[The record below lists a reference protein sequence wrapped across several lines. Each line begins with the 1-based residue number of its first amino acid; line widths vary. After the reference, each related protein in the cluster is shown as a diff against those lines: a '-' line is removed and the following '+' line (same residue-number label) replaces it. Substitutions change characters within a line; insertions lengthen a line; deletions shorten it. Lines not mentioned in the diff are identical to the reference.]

1 MSEELDET
9 PPEPLAIS
17 RRRLLQLV
25 TAAAVA
31 WQTAPW
37 ADRLVALAGTP
48 GGTST
53 DAMTTT
59 LEAFA
64 DTLIPGRKRYDGDI
78 AVAGVV
84 KGPGA
89 VEAGAVD
96 LMWFPPAAVGP
107 VLPTFVSMLDSR
119 AMTYATEHHVVID
132 PTLPPFVA
140 LSFSD
145 RTQLCLE
152 LLDPAAP
159 DYLLWWALAAMPFLA
174 FHTAGHLQTAAAV
187 RDGHPGLR
195 AIGFPHPDHDG
206 LWRFPHFSYRRKL
219 ARAHAH
225 TTSTGNPR

>member
-1 MSEELDET
+1 MSEQLT
-9 PPEPLAIS
+9 GTTSEPLAIS

-37 ADRLVALAGTP
+37 VDRLSALAGTP

-53 DAMTTT
+53 DAMTMT

-64 DTLIPGRKRYDGDI
+64 DTLIPGRKRFDGDV

-84 KGPGA
+84 RGPGA
-89 VEAGAVD
+89 VQAGAVD
-96 LMWFPPAAVGP
+96 LMWFPQAAVGP
-107 VLPTFVSMLDSR
+107 VLPSFVSMLDSR
-119 AMTYATEHHVVID
+119 ATTFAAQHRVLLD

-140 LSFSD
+140 LGFAD
-145 RTQLCLE
+145 RTRLCLE
-152 LLDPAAP
+152 LLDPSAP

-174 FHTAGHLQTAAAV
+174 FHTAGHMHTAAAV
-187 RDGHPGLR
+187 RAGHPGLR
-195 AIGFPHPDHDG
+195 AIGFPHPDPDG

-219 ARAHAH
+219 ARPHPH
-225 TTSTGNPR
+225 TTSSGNPR

>member
-1 MSEELDET
+1 MSEQLDPT
-9 PPEPLAIS
+9 SSEPFAIS
-17 RRRLLQLV
+17 RRRLLQLA

-31 WQTAPW
+31 WQTSPW
-37 ADRLVALAGTP
+37 VDQLAALAGPP

-64 DTLIPGRKRYDGDI
+64 DTLIPGRRRFDGDMAI
-78 AVAGVV
+78 AGVV
-84 KGPGA
+84 EGPGA
-89 VEAGAVD
+89 VQAGAVD

-107 VLPTFVSMLDSR
+107 VLPGFVSTLNSR
-119 AMTYATEHHVVID
+119 ATTYAAQHHLVID

-140 LSFSD
+140 LGFAD
-145 RTQLCLE
+145 RTRLCLE
-152 LLDPAAP
+152 LLDPTAP

-174 FHTAGHLQTAAAV
+174 FHTAGHLHTADAV

-195 AIGFPHPDHDG
+195 AIGFPHPDRDG

-219 ARAHAH
+219 ARSHPH
-225 TTSTGNPR
+225 TTPTGNPR

>member
-1 MSEELDET
+1 MSERLGGAS
-9 PPEPLAIS
+9 PEPLTIS
-17 RRRLLQLV
+17 RRRLLQLA

-37 ADRLVALAGTP
+37 ADRLAALAGPP

-64 DTLIPGRKRYDGDI
+64 DTLIPGRKRYDGDV

-84 KGPGA
+84 EGPGA
-89 VEAGAVD
+89 VQAGAVD

-119 AMTYATEHHVVID
+119 ATAYATQHRIVVD

-140 LSFSD
+140 LGFAA
-145 RTQLCLE
+145 RTRLCLE
-152 LLDPAAP
+152 LLDPGAP

-174 FHTAGHLQTAAAV
+174 FHTAGHLHTAAAV
-187 RDGHPGLR
+187 REGHPGLH
-195 AIGFPHPDHDG
+195 AIGFPQPDHDG

-219 ARAHAH
+219 ARPHPQ
-225 TTSTGNPR
+225 TTATGNPR

>member
-1 MSEELDET
+1 MPEQLSG
-9 PPEPLAIS
+9 PSPEPLAIS
-17 RRRLLQLV
+17 RRRLLQFA

-37 ADRLVALAGTP
+37 AERLTALAGPP

-64 DTLIPGRKRYDGDI
+64 DTLIPGRKRFDGDVAI
-78 AVAGVV
+78 AGVV
-84 KGPGA
+84 QGPGA
-89 VEAGAVD
+89 VQAGAVD

-107 VLPTFVSMLDSR
+107 ALPGFVSMLESR
-119 AMTYATEHHVVID
+119 ATAYAAQHHVVVD

-140 LSFSD
+140 LGFAD
-145 RTQLCLE
+145 RTRLCVE
-152 LLDPAAP
+152 LLDPSAP

-174 FHTAGHLQTAAAV
+174 FHTAGHLHTVTAV

-195 AIGFPHPDHDG
+195 AIGFPHPDRDG

-219 ARAHAH
+219 AHPHAD
-225 TTSTGNPR
+225 TTATGNPR

>member
-1 MSEELDET
+1 MSGQLGET
-9 PPEPLAIS
+9 TREPLAIS
-17 RRRLLQLV
+17 RRRLLQLA

-37 ADRLVALAGTP
+37 ADRLAALAGPP

-64 DTLIPGRKRYDGDI
+64 DTLIPGRKRFDGDVAI
-78 AVAGVV
+78 AGVV
-84 KGPGA
+84 EGPGA
-89 VEAGAVD
+89 VQAGAVD

-107 VLPTFVSMLDSR
+107 VLPEFVSMLESR
-119 AMTYATEHHVVID
+119 ATAYASQHRVVVD

-140 LSFSD
+140 LGFAD
-145 RTQLCLE
+145 RTRLCLE
-152 LLDPAAP
+152 LLDPSAP

-174 FHTAGHLQTAAAV
+174 FHTAGHLHTATAV

-195 AIGFPHPDHDG
+195 AINFPHPDRDG

-219 ARAHAH
+219 ARPHAH
-225 TTSTGNPR
+225 TTATGNPR

>member
-1 MSEELDET
+1 MSEQLGAT
-9 PPEPLAIS
+9 PAEPLAIS
-17 RRRLLQLV
+17 RRRLLQLA

-64 DTLIPGRKRYDGDI
+64 DTLVPGRKRFDGDVAI
-78 AVAGVV
+78 AGVV
-84 KGPGA
+84 DGPGA
-89 VEAGAVD
+89 VQAGAVD
-96 LMWFPPAAVGP
+96 LMWFPQAAIGPA
-107 VLPTFVSMLDSR
+107 LPGFVSMLDSR
-119 AMTYATEHHVVID
+119 ATDYAARRRVVVD

-140 LSFSD
+140 LGFSD
-145 RTQLCLE
+145 RTRLCLE
-152 LLDPAAP
+152 LLDSAAP

-174 FHTAGHLQTAAAV
+174 FHTAGHLHTAVAV

-195 AIGFPHPDHDG
+195 AIGFPQPDHDG

-219 ARAHAH
+219 AHPHPH
-225 TTSTGNPR
+225 TTATGNPR

>member
-1 MSEELDET
+1 VSGQLDD
-9 PPEPLAIS
+9 PRPEPLALS
-17 RRRLLQLV
+17 RRRLLQLA

-37 ADRLVALAGTP
+37 ADGLAALAGPP

-53 DAMTTT
+53 DALTTT

-64 DTLIPGRKRYDGDI
+64 DTLIPGRKRFDGDV

-84 KGPGA
+84 KRAGA

-107 VLPTFVSMLDSR
+107 VLPMFVSMLDTR
-119 AMTYATEHHVVID
+119 ATTYAAQHEVVVD

-140 LSFSD
+140 LGFAD
-145 RTQLCLE
+145 RTRLCLE
-152 LLDPAAP
+152 LLDPDAP

-174 FHTAGHLQTAAAV
+174 FHTAGHLHTAAAV
-187 RDGHPGLR
+187 RAGHPGLR
-195 AIGFPHPDHDG
+195 AIGFPHPDDDG

-219 ARAHAH
+219 ARPHPH
-225 TTSTGNPR
+225 TTATGNPR

>member
-1 MSEELDET
+1 VSRQLGDT
-9 PPEPLAIS
+9 SPEPLAIS
-17 RRRLLQLV
+17 RRRLLQFA

-37 ADRLVALAGTP
+37 ADRLAALAGPP

-64 DTLIPGRKRYDGDI
+64 DTLIPGRKRFDGDV

-84 KGPGA
+84 KGAGA

-107 VLPTFVSMLDSR
+107 VLPGFVSMLNAR
-119 AMTYATEHHVVID
+119 AAAYAAQHRVVID

-140 LSFSD
+140 LDFAN
-145 RTQLCLE
+145 RTRLCLE
-152 LLDPAAP
+152 LLDPAAR

-174 FHTAGHLQTAAAV
+174 FHTAGHLHTAAAV
-187 RDGHPGLR
+187 RAGHPGLR
-195 AIGFPHPDHDG
+195 AIDFPHPDHDG

-219 ARAHAH
+219 ARSHPH
-225 TTSTGNPR
+225 TTATGNPR

>member
-1 MSEELDET
+1 MPEQLAAD
-9 PPEPLAIS
+9 PQEPLAIS

-31 WQTAPW
+31 WQAAPW
-37 ADRLVALAGTP
+37 TDRLAALAGPP

-64 DTLIPGRKRYDGDI
+64 DTLIPGRKRFDGDVAI
-78 AVAGVV
+78 AGVV
-84 KGPGA
+84 RGPGA
-89 VEAGAVD
+89 VQAGAVD

-107 VLPTFVSMLDSR
+107 VLPAFVSMLDSR
-119 AMTYATEHHVVID
+119 AAAYAGRRRLVTD

-140 LSFSD
+140 LGFAD
-145 RTQLCLE
+145 RTRLCLE
-152 LLDPAAP
+152 LLDPSAP

-174 FHTAGHLQTAAAV
+174 FHTAGHLHTAAAV
-187 RDGHPGLR
+187 RAGHPGLK
-195 AIGFPHPDHDG
+195 AIGFPQPDRDG

-219 ARAHAH
+219 AHSHPH
-225 TTSTGNPR
+225 TTANGNPR